1 MELIIAGGVGEHGRN
16 CFLVQGETIRF
27 LVDCGIMADTPE
39 DPYPRLTREQI
50 GRLDAVFLTHSHAD
64 HTGALP
70 WLYENGFQGTVIA
83 TEETMRQLPFPVQNS
98 LALEEIC
105 PGGTG
110 RLQSLFIQWGRSGH
124 CVGSVWYYFT
134 ESGKTILFSGDY
146 TEDTQVYVC
155 DPIRNRQADFA
166 VLDCAYGL
174 DETSYG
180 AACDQLVQK
189 TEALLSDHKL
199 LLFPVPK
206 YGRGLEIL
214 KLFSERLPGVSYSAD
229 ALFLQNLAE
238 QDVGGFWYRPKKTSV
253 PVRPYNG
260 QTQGIVWISD
270 PQLRSKAAQGV
281 AEQVL
286 LLGGM
291 AVMTGTLE
299 KGSYSENLF
308 RQGKMALLR
317 YPVHL
322 NHVQLKRLEE
332 KNGFRQ
338 TLPYHSKK
346 FSAKRDKDRNEV
358 TNMTYKTIVIDYAP
372 KAKKMA
378 AAIEEKANELVQ
390 AGWELVTFSVTNSAK
405 AILVFR
411 ATDDVRQEET
421 AQEETA
427 PLEETVEAVGEAE

>member
-16 CFLVQGETIRF
+16 CFLVQGETTRF
-27 LVDCGIMADTPE
+27 LVDCGKMADTPE

-50 GRLDAVFLTHSHAD
+50 GRLNAVFLTHSHAD

-83 TEETMRQLPFPVQNS
+83 TEATLRQLPFPVQNS
-98 LALEEIC
+98 LALEKIC
-105 PGGTG
+105 PGETG
-110 RLQSLFIQWGRSGH
+110 MLQSLSVQWGRSGH
-124 CVGSVWYYFT
+124 CAGSVWYHFV
-134 ESGKTILFSGDY
+134 ENGKSILFSGDY
-146 TEDTQVYVC
+146 TEDTQVYAC

-180 AACDQLVQK
+180 AACDRLVQK
-189 TEALLSDHKL
+189 TKALLSDYKL

-206 YGRGLEIL
+206 YGRGLEIM
-214 KLFSERLPGVSYSAD
+214 KLFSERLTGVFYSAD

-238 QDVGGFWYRPKKTSV
+238 QDVGGFWYRPEKISV

-260 QTQGIVWISD
+260 QIQGIVFVSD
-270 PQLRSKAAQGV
+270 PQLRSKAAQSV
-281 AEQVL
+281 AEQML
-286 LLGGM
+286 KLGGM

-322 NHVQLKRLEE
+322 NHAQFNRLKE
-332 KNGFRQ
+332 KNDFRQ
-338 TLPYHSKK
+338 TLPYHSKTTSRK
-346 FSAKRDKDRNEV
+346 CVCGF
-358 TNMTYKTIVIDYAP
+358 
-372 KAKKMA
+372 
-378 AAIEEKANELVQ
+378 
-390 AGWELVTFSVTNSAK
+390 
-405 AILVFR
+405 
-411 ATDDVRQEET
+411 
-421 AQEETA
+421 
-427 PLEETVEAVGEAE
+427 